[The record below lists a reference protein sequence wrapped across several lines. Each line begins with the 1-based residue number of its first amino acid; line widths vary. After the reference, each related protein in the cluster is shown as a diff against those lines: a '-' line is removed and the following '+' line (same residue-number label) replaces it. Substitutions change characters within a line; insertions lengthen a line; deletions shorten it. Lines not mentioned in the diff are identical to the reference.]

1 MTAARAEPQSGPGC
15 PRPHTEATLASGR
28 GGAEADTGW
37 LTVRLSYIQVE
48 KIIHIKCT
56 KDKVQC
62 SCNYH
67 LFLRKMALILIIFNS
82 GVSQSTVAKVDLIS

>member
-1 MTAARAEPQSGPGC
+1 MTAATAEPQSGPGC

-62 SCNYH
+62 LVFSQLSRVFKENAINFNY
-67 LFLRKMALILIIFNS
+67 I
-82 GVSQSTVAKVDLIS
+82 

>member
-1 MTAARAEPQSGPGC
+1 MTAATAEPQSEPAC

-37 LTVRLSYIQVE
+37 LTVRLWHNIQVE
-48 KIIHIKCT
+48 KIIHMKCT

-62 SCNYH
+62 SRNYH
-67 LFLRKMALILIIFNS
+67 LFLRKMPLILIIFN
-82 GVSQSTVAKVDLIS
+82 